1 MAGDSTQEGT
11 VSKINEFCA
20 NLEKVGSWFSLLN
33 LYEIWIHTSCSVIL
47 YLVIKTRLSTLLPN
61 LQTFG
66 VKGLQ

>member
-20 NLEKVGSWFSLLN
+20 NLEKVGSWCSLLN
-33 LYEIWIHTSCSVIL
+33 LYEIWIQTSWSVIL
-47 YLVIKTRLSTLLPN
+47 YLVIETRLSTLLPN

>member
-33 LYEIWIHTSCSVIL
+33 LYEI
-47 YLVIKTRLSTLLPN
+47 
-61 LQTFG
+61 
-66 VKGLQ
+66 